1 MSLVGKMPPKMARE
15 EGERA
20 RVTCSW
26 RGKSLIEGRVCHV
39 PLEGFPRLL
48 GRARVVAV
56 NRKAE
61 MRAKSFM
68 MIDVDVNKDSGG
80 EC

>member
-48 GRARVVAV
+48 GRARVVVV

-61 MRAKSFM
+61 SFM
-68 MIDVDVNKDSGG
+68 VIDVDVIKDNGG